1 MFTNCWTNVYKTLVE
16 EILKGRVN
24 SLKTTAM
31 LVPDFE
37 KCISQCV
44 KTQLLIKIFNQG
56 YSSGIYVFKN
66 MKLLKHEIVLGCRS
80 MKPSSRRAL
89 WCYKRIS
96 IVNAVG
102 IKVE

>member
-31 LVPDFE
+31 LGTLREYTF
-37 KCISQCV
+37 
-44 KTQLLIKIFNQG
+44 L
-56 YSSGIYVFKN
+56 
-66 MKLLKHEIVLGCRS
+66 RS